1 MKSTGAAL
9 CAGTRLS
16 LADRPFT
23 FKVPVRCQARP
34 RCSHITASGTQ
45 FRPCIDIHDVSGRV
59 LVGILCS
66 IVIVSTGLLT
76 NPPCIRLQGS
86 VKQIVGSSL
95 KDGEG

>member
-1 MKSTGAAL
+1 M
-9 CAGTRLS
+9 
-16 LADRPFT
+16 
-23 FKVPVRCQARP
+23 
-34 RCSHITASGTQ
+34 
-45 FRPCIDIHDVSGRV
+45 
-59 LVGILCS
+59 GILCS